1 MLDYFGGCYWGNC
14 YWADS
19 YWANISTIPVV
30 DAISAGGGGR
40 SDEGLFVPRDET
52 LIFIMFAAMLA
63 DE

>member
-1 MLDYFGGCYWGNC
+1 MTLLLLFNQPGV
-14 YWADS
+14 
-19 YWANISTIPVV
+19 IPPSPEEEV
-30 DAISAGGGGR
+30 SAGGGGR